1 MSQVAALDDIWNE
14 HAASWSDVKM
24 VIINAPGYEADLLDM
39 AAGTN
44 LSVLQDDNTT
54 SATENYGA
62 ARAYLYIIGK
72 DGKPINIHYAL
83 DIEEDERQR
92 FIDEVNSARMSKK

>member
-1 MSQVAALDDIWNE
+1 VSQVATLDDIWNDN
-14 HAASWSDVKM
+14 AAAWSDVKII
-24 VIINAPGYEADLLDM
+24 VINAPGYETSLLDM

-44 LSVLQDDNTT
+44 LTVLQDDNTT
-54 SATENYGA
+54 SATEQYGA

-72 DGKPINIHYAL
+72 DGKPVNVYYAL

-92 FIDEVNSARMSKK
+92 FIDQVNSARVGAK